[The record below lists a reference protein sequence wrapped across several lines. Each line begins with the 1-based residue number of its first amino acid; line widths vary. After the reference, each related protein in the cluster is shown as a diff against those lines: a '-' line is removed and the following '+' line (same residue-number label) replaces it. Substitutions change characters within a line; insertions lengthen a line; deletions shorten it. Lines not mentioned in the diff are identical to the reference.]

1 MPNPIPPDVN
11 PAYGFLNTQIALL
24 GSRDP
29 IDVLAETSESLDDIV
44 AQHSIE
50 TLRQRPTDEWW
61 TGVEILAHLSD
72 MEWIFGFRART
83 ILCDD
88 KPRLPEIDQNAWVS
102 VQRPDDWSP
111 MQITEDFRTLRGVNL
126 QMWKRMTE
134 SDLERTGEHVG
145 AGITISLGT
154 LLRVH
159 AGHDLR
165 HLHQLRK
172 TIGQK

>member
-1 MPNPIPPDVN
+1 MPTPIPSDVN
-11 PAYGFLNTQIALL
+11 PTYGFLNEQIALL
-24 GSRDP
+24 GSREP
-29 IDVLAETSESLDDIV
+29 IDVLAETSESLEDIV
-44 AQHSIE
+44 TQHSIE
-50 TLRQRPTDEWW
+50 ELQRRTDASW
-61 TGVEILAHLSD
+61 TGVEILVHLTD

-102 VQRPDDWSP
+102 VQRPNDWP
-111 MQITEDFRTLRGVNL
+111 PEQVIVDFRALRGVNL

-134 SDLERTGEHVG
+134 SDLERTGEHAG

-165 HLHQLRK
+165 HLIQLRK
-172 TIGQK
+172 TLAP

>member
-1 MPNPIPPDVN
+1 MPTSIPPDVN
-11 PAYGFLNTQIALL
+11 PAYGFLNAQIALL

-29 IDVLAETSESLDDIV
+29 IDVLAATSESLEDIV
-44 AQHSIE
+44 AQHSSE
-50 TLRQRPTDEWW
+50 ELQRRTDESW
-61 TGVEILAHLSD
+61 TGVEILVHLTD

-88 KPRLPEIDQNAWVS
+88 NPRLPEIDQNAWVS
-102 VQRPDDWSP
+102 VQRPNDWP
-111 MQITEDFRTLRGVNL
+111 PEQVIVDFRALRGVNL

-165 HLHQLRK
+165 HLSQLH
-172 TIGQK
+172 TALGQ

>member
-1 MPNPIPPDVN
+1 MPTPIPPDVN
-11 PAYGFLNTQIALL
+11 PAYGFLNEQIALL
-24 GSRDP
+24 GSREP
-29 IDVLAETSESLDDIV
+29 IDVLAETSESLEDIV

-50 TLRQRPTDEWW
+50 ELQRRTDESW
-61 TGVEILAHLSD
+61 TGVEILVHLTD

-102 VQRPDDWSP
+102 VQRPNDWP
-111 MQITEDFRTLRGVNL
+111 PEQVIVDFRALRGVNL

-159 AGHDLR
+159 AGHDIR
-165 HLHQLRK
+165 HLNQLH
-172 TIGQK
+172 TALGQ

>member
-1 MPNPIPPDVN
+1 MPTPIPPDVN
-11 PAYGFLNTQIALL
+11 PAYGFLNAQIALL

-29 IDVLAETSESLDDIV
+29 IDVLAATSGSLEDIV

-50 TLRQRPTDEWW
+50 ELQRRTDESW
-61 TGVEILAHLSD
+61 TGVEILVHLTD

-88 KPRLPEIDQNAWVS
+88 NPRLPEIDQNAWVS
-102 VQRPDDWSP
+102 VQRPNDWP
-111 MQITEDFRTLRGVNL
+111 PEQVIVDFRALRGVNL

-165 HLHQLRK
+165 HLSQLH
-172 TIGQK
+172 TALGQ

>member
-1 MPNPIPPDVN
+1 MPTSIPPDVN
-11 PAYGFLNTQIALL
+11 PAYGFLNAQIALL
-24 GSRDP
+24 GSREP
-29 IDVLAETSESLDDIV
+29 IDVLAETRESLEEIV

-50 TLRQRPTDEWW
+50 ELQRRTNESW
-61 TGVEILAHLSD
+61 TGVEILVHLTD

-88 KPRLPEIDQNAWVS
+88 NPRLPEIDQNAWVS
-102 VQRPDDWSP
+102 VQRPNDWP
-111 MQITEDFRTLRGVNL
+111 PEQVIVDFRALRGVNL

-165 HLHQLRK
+165 HLRQLH
-172 TIGQK
+172 TALGQ

>member
-1 MPNPIPPDVN
+1 MPKPIPPDVN
-11 PAYGFLNTQIALL
+11 PAYVFLNAQIALL

-29 IDVLAETSESLDDIV
+29 IDVLAETSESLEEIV
-44 AQHSIE
+44 ARHSIE
-50 TLRQRPTDEWW
+50 ELQRRADESW
-61 TGVEILAHLSD
+61 TGVEILVHLTD

-88 KPRLPEIDQNAWVS
+88 DPRLPEIDQNAWVS
-102 VQRPDDWSP
+102 VQLPDDWTP
-111 MQITEDFRTLRGVNL
+111 KQVIEDFRALRGVNL

-165 HLHQLRK
+165 HLTQLRK
-172 TIGQK
+172 ALAP

>member
-1 MPNPIPPDVN
+1 MPTPIPPDVN
-11 PAYGFLNTQIALL
+11 PTYGFLNDQIALL

-29 IDVLAETSESLDDIV
+29 IDVLAETSESLEEIV

-50 TLRQRPTDEWW
+50 ELQRRTDESW
-61 TGVEILAHLSD
+61 TGVEILVHLTD

-88 KPRLPEIDQNAWVS
+88 NPRLPEIDQNAWVS
-102 VQRPDDWSP
+102 VQRPNDWP
-111 MQITEDFRTLRGVNL
+111 PEQVIVDFRALRGVNL

-154 LLRVH
+154 LLRMH

-165 HLHQLRK
+165 HLSQLH
-172 TIGQK
+172 TALGQ

>member
-1 MPNPIPPDVN
+1 MPTPIPPDVN
-11 PAYGFLNTQIALL
+11 PTYGFLNEQIALL
-24 GSRDP
+24 GSREP
-29 IDVLAETSESLDDIV
+29 IDVLAETSESLEEIV
-44 AQHSIE
+44 TQHSIE
-50 TLRQRPTDEWW
+50 ELQRRTDESW
-61 TGVEILAHLSD
+61 TGVEILVHLTD

-88 KPRLPEIDQNAWVS
+88 NPRLPEIDQNAWVS
-102 VQRPDDWSP
+102 VQRPNDWP
-111 MQITEDFRTLRGVNL
+111 PEQVIVDFRALRGVNL

-159 AGHDLR
+159 AGHDIR
-165 HLHQLRK
+165 HLNQLH
-172 TIGQK
+172 TALGQ

>member
-1 MPNPIPPDVN
+1 MPTSIPPDVN
-11 PAYGFLNTQIALL
+11 PAYGFLNAQIALL

-29 IDVLAETSESLDDIV
+29 IDVLAATSESLEDMV

-50 TLRQRPTDEWW
+50 ELQRRTDESW
-61 TGVEILAHLSD
+61 TGVEILVHLTD

-88 KPRLPEIDQNAWVS
+88 NPRLPEIDQNAWVS
-102 VQRPDDWSP
+102 VQRPNDWP
-111 MQITEDFRTLRGVNL
+111 PEQVIVDFRALRGVNL

-165 HLHQLRK
+165 HLSQLH
-172 TIGQK
+172 TALGQ

>member
-11 PAYGFLNTQIALL
+11 PAYGFLNAQVALL

-29 IDVLAETSESLDDIV
+29 IDVLAETSESLEDIV

-50 TLRQRPTDEWW
+50 ELRQRPTDESW

-102 VQRPDDWSP
+102 VQRPDDWP
-111 MQITEDFRTLRGVNL
+111 PKQVIEDFRALRGVNL
-126 QMWKRMTE
+126 RMWKRMTVG
-134 SDLERTGEHVG
+134 DLERTGAHVG

-154 LLRVH
+154 LLRLH

-172 TIGQK
+172 TIGQ

>member
-11 PAYGFLNTQIALL
+11 PTYGFLNEQIALL

-29 IDVLAETSESLDDIV
+29 IDVLAETSESLEEIV
-44 AQHSIE
+44 TQHSIE
-50 TLRQRPTDEWW
+50 ELRERPIDELW

-88 KPRLPEIDQNAWVS
+88 NPRLPEIDQNAWVS
-102 VQRPDDWSP
+102 VQRPDDWP
-111 MQITEDFRTLRGVNL
+111 PKQVIEDFRALRGVNL

-159 AGHDLR
+159 AGNDLS

-172 TIGQK
+172 TIAQ

>member
-1 MPNPIPPDVN
+1 MPTPIPLDVN
-11 PAYGFLNTQIALL
+11 PTYGFLNDQIALL
-24 GSRDP
+24 GSREP
-29 IDVLAETSESLDDIV
+29 IDVLAETSESLEDIV

-50 TLRQRPTDEWW
+50 ELQRRTNESW
-61 TGVEILAHLSD
+61 TGVEILVHLTD

-88 KPRLPEIDQNAWVS
+88 NPRLPEIDQNAWVS
-102 VQRPDDWSP
+102 VQRPNDWP
-111 MQITEDFRTLRGVNL
+111 PEQVIVDFRALRGVNL

-145 AGITISLGT
+145 AGMTISLGT

-165 HLHQLRK
+165 HLSQLH
-172 TIGQK
+172 TALGQ